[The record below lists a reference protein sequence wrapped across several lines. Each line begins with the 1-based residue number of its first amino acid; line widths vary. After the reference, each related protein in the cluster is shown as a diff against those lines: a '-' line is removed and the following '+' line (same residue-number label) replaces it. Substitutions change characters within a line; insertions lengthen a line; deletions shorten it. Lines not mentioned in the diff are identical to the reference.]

1 MKIAIC
7 DDEPLARERLCDL
20 VEGSE
25 HDCSVVAIAANGQE
39 AIAAVEAND
48 PDVIL
53 LDIRMP
59 GLDGIGAARHWKERL
74 RPLVIF
80 CTAYD
85 DQALAAFD
93 VAAIDYLVKPIRQ
106 RRLDAALARA
116 QRLLQQDSEQRGRN
130 HFSVRLGR
138 QVFLL
143 PVVEV
148 VYLHADHK
156 YTQVRHADGEAL
168 IEESLTSLEQ
178 EFGDRFVRIHR
189 NALVARSAITG
200 LVRNEAGRTCV
211 QVRDV
216 DELLEVS
223 RRRLPEIRKV
233 IQSL

>member
-20 VEGSE
+20 VEGSTHE
-25 HDCSVVAIAANGQE
+25 ASVVAVAANGQE
-39 AIAAVEAND
+39 AIEAVEQHD

-59 GLDGIGAARHWKERL
+59 GLDGIAAAKTWVDQL

-106 RRLDAALARA
+106 RRLDSALARA
-116 QRLLQQDSEQRGRN
+116 QRVLLNEPGQAGRN
-130 HFSVRLGR
+130 HFSIRLGR
-138 QVFLL
+138 QLFLL
-143 PVVEV
+143 PVVDV
-148 VYLHADHK
+148 LYLHADHK
-156 YTQVRHADGEAL
+156 YTLLRHANGEAL
-168 IEESLTSLEQ
+168 IEEPLTALEQ
-178 EFGDRFVRIHR
+178 EFGDRFIRVHR
-189 NALVARSAITG
+189 NALVARSAVTG
-200 LVRNEAGRTCV
+200 LVRNDAGRNCV
-211 QVRDV
+211 QVREID
-216 DELLEVS
+216 DLLEVS
-223 RRRLPEIRKV
+223 RRRLPEIRKI